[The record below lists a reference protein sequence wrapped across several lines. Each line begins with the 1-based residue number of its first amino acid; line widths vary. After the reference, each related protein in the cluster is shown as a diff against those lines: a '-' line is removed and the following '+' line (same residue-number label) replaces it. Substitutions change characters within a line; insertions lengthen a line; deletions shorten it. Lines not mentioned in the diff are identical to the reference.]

1 MEGYT
6 EEDMEDLEDRIKN
19 EEPPLE
25 EDTYGY
31 VISSIVRDIGWLEKG
46 TSLKRLRLCR
56 LASAILLLVLT
67 IGLQV
72 VILYFVRQLLT
83 ATSVHN
89 IRQVYSR
96 YEELMY
102 PNHTQ
107 LVYHVGGLVYYRGVQ
122 GYRVDANFDLLDDD
136 EKSELCSIPLSQ
148 PMYLFTI
155 LLIWTL
161 TCTYQLRANQEQ
173 FHRLIVFID
182 TVETMTMSTTT
193 RDEDPDITIVQGLT
207 CSVKVALVFL
217 VFLPQAFM
225 TCLLCWLGCRW
236 MTATSDLGE
245 LLLNAVALEFVL
257 LLKENLYK
265 VLVPKR
271 SKQEMQS
278 TYVMKDDDEE
288 KANPSVAS
296 FFCSF
301 LWGVGAA
308 LW

>member
-1 MEGYT
+1 
-6 EEDMEDLEDRIKN
+6 
-19 EEPPLE
+19 
-25 EDTYGY
+25 
-31 VISSIVRDIGWLEKG
+31 
-46 TSLKRLRLCR
+46 
-56 LASAILLLVLT
+56 
-67 IGLQV
+67 
-72 VILYFVRQLLT
+72 
-83 ATSVHN
+83 
-89 IRQVYSR
+89 
-96 YEELMY
+96 
-102 PNHTQ
+102 
-107 LVYHVGGLVYYRGVQ
+107 
-122 GYRVDANFDLLDDD
+122 
-136 EKSELCSIPLSQ
+136 
-148 PMYLFTI
+148 
-155 LLIWTL
+155 
-161 TCTYQLRANQEQ
+161 
-173 FHRLIVFID
+173 
-182 TVETMTMSTTT
+182 MTMSTTT

-308 LW
+308 LWVLVYISFLQHVLVDYQWDISDICQPYLVEQRLDDGYDEQRQRDLVTQNRQLYQAVVLISLNVVMRKTCS